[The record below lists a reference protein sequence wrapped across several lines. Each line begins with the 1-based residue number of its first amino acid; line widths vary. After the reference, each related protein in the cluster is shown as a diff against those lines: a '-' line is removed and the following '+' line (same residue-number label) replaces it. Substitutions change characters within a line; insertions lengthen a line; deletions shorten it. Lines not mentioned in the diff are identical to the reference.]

1 MNKCGTWSTA
11 NLSFLGRKMCKGRRA
26 ISAYTISTHVQVI
39 NLQEAPG
46 KAAPEH
52 CIHYRSQELQRC
64 CKFLS
69 AETSDVRSAN
79 VAAWRPLSWSRPLN
93 MRQLPK
99 DLHAA
104 WPQDGAVPSPSAGHR
119 ARVGRLWPRHA
130 GAILELPMSLPK
142 PWIVRFF
149 WTQIHKFAI
158 VFK

>member
-52 CIHYRSQELQRC
+52 CVHYRSQELQRC

-69 AETSDVRSAN
+69 AETSDCTFCKCSSLKTSQWVPS
-79 VAAWRPLSWSRPLN
+79 SE
-93 MRQLPK
+93 
-99 DLHAA
+99 HAA
-104 WPQDGAVPSPSAGHR
+104 ASQRPSRSMAPGWGS
-119 ARVGRLWPRHA
+119 
-130 GAILELPMSLPK
+130 SLPVCWSQSSGRQALASSCWCH
-142 PWIVRFF
+142 P
-149 WTQIHKFAI
+149 
-158 VFK
+158 